1 MEVITKICCQCK
13 IEKPLED
20 FVKDNRRSDG
30 HSTLCKECKRKRDR
44 ERYARIKNDP
54 EYHKRKLEHSAKYR
68 ATHKE
73 HIKEYSN
80 EYNMRPE
87 VVERKAIWY
96 QNNKKNR
103 NINGQIIDMITRA
116 KNRAIEKGVPFN
128 LTIEDVTYTDIC
140 PLLNIPL
147 NWEGG
152 PRTKNTPS
160 LDRIIPEKGYIKGN
174 VRIISNLANMMKSY
188 ASSEELKT
196 FSKNINEYMKN
207 EEIVQTIEN

>member
-1 MEVITKICCQCK
+1 
-13 IEKPLED
+13 
-20 FVKDNRRSDG
+20 
-30 HSTLCKECKRKRDR
+30 
-44 ERYARIKNDP
+44 
-54 EYHKRKLEHSAKYR
+54 
-68 ATHKE
+68 
-73 HIKEYSN
+73 
-80 EYNMRPE
+80 MRPE

-128 LTIEDVTYTDIC
+128 LTIEDVMYTDIC

>member
-20 FVKDNRRSDG
+20 FVKDNRRPDG

-54 EYHKRKLEHSAKYR
+54 EYHKRKLEQSAKYR

-73 HIKEYSN
+73 HIKKYSN

-87 VVERKAIWY
+87 VVERKAVWY

-103 NINGQIIDMITRA
+103 SINGQIIDMIARA

-128 LTIEDVTYTDIC
+128 LTIEDVTYIDIC

>member
-54 EYHKRKLEHSAKYR
+54 EYHKRKLEYSAKYR